1 MPRMRRLTII
11 VATAERERFR
21 AALSI
26 ALAEAAL
33 DRPVRIFLQEGAA
46 ALLTPARGS
55 DETDVAAA
63 GLPTLAELLD
73 EALSAEIGFTIC
85 QSGLALAGASAA
97 TLPPGVEVGGLVGLL
112 ADAADDRLL
121 LA

>member
-1 MPRMRRLTII
+1 MRRLTII
-11 VATAERERFR
+11 VATADRERFR

-33 DRPVRIFLQEGAA
+33 DRPVRLFLQEGAA
-46 ALLTPARGS
+46 RLVTTAPAAEGP
-55 DETDVAAA
+55 ELAAA
-63 GLPTLAELLD
+63 GHPTLAQLLD
-73 EALSAEIGFTIC
+73 EALAAGIGCAVC
-85 QSGLALAGASAA
+85 QSGLALVGASAA
-97 TLPPGVEVGGLVGLL
+97 TLPAGVEVGGLVGLL